1 MRQRKLR
8 VAWSVGW
15 GIACV
20 LLIVFWVR
28 SRWVVEVLAIPI
40 ASNWAVAI
48 GSISDSVALS
58 VSDSPSWKTTS
69 IPANEW
75 EIMVKFGGLKF
86 PSPIWGGRLRTTSL
100 TVLLIPCWMPIALST
115 TLATVPWLTRIKWRF
130 SLRTLLIATTL
141 IADAGNN
148 RVDDAS
154 GLSE

>member
-15 GIACV
+15 GIVCV

-28 SRWVVEVLAIPI
+28 SRWVVEVLTIPI

-48 GSISDSVALS
+48 GSISGSVALT
-58 VSDSPSWKTTS
+58 VSDSPFWKTTS

-75 EIMVKFGGLKF
+75 ETMVKFGGLKF
-86 PSPIWGGRLRTTSL
+86 PSPIWGGLLRTTSL
-100 TVLLIPCWMPIALST
+100 TVLLIPCWMPIAFST
-115 TLATVPWLTRIKWRF
+115 TFATVPWLTRIKWRF

-141 IADAGNN
+141 IAVMLGIIVWMTRAG
-148 RVDDAS
+148 
-154 GLSE
+154 